1 MQSCS
6 TVCKE
11 AVLEAQGVI
20 TCTAAV
26 LEMHRPRGSCCPKSR
41 GVNGK
46 EPPAGRLQV

>member
-6 TVCKE
+6 TACKE

-26 LEMHRPRGSCCPKSR
+26 LKMHRPHGSCCPKSR

-46 EPPAGRLQV
+46 EPRAGRLQV